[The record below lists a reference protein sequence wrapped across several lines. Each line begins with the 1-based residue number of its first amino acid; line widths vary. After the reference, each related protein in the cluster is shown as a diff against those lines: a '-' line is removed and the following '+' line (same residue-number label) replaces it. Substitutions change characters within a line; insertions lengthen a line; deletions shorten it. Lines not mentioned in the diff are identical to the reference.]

1 MFCYFKLYAFYKNGN
16 ISSFIL
22 TAILFDCY
30 DFDANILSNNINVSF
45 NGSLPTNNFD
55 IEFANLSK
63 FLELN
68 IYQSQNSRN
77 IRTNYYITLFFSFM
91 CATIWWYFTSMSGSI
106 RGANGNIFIDFVILG
121 TLLL

>member
-1 MFCYFKLYAFYKNGN
+1 MLCYFMLYAFYKNGS

-30 DFDANILSNNINVSF
+30 DFDAKILSNNMNVSF
-45 NGSLPTNNFD
+45 KGSLPTNNFD
-55 IEFANLSK
+55 IELANLSK

-77 IRTNYYITLFFSFM
+77 MRVNY
-91 CATIWWYFTSMSGSI
+91 
-106 RGANGNIFIDFVILG
+106 
-121 TLLL
+121 